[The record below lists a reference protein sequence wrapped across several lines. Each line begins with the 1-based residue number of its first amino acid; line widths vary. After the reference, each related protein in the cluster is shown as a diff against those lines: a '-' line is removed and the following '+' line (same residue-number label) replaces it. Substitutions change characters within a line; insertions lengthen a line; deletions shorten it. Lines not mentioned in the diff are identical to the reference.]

1 MEDLKQIMP
10 KKLGFGCMR
19 LPVANGNSEEIDD
32 AVFCRMIDHYME
44 QGFVYFDTAYPYHNQ
59 KSEEAVRRCLV
70 ERYDRER
77 FLLADKMP
85 VWLVQNMEDYSEI
98 FERQLARCGV
108 TYFDF
113 YLFHAMNKTR
123 VEETEKTGGF
133 AFVQRMKT
141 EGRIRHIGFSFHDTA
156 EALEEIL
163 KNHPEME
170 FVQLQIN
177 YYDWESE
184 NVQSRKCY
192 EVAQKYGVPVIV
204 MEPVKGGSLVKLPD
218 EAQRI
223 FASLNGGSP
232 ASYAIRFA
240 AGFPG
245 MLVVLSGMSSIEQLR
260 DNISYMSDF
269 KPLDKT
275 ETEAVEK
282 VRGVYK
288 GMELI
293 PCTACRY
300 CTDGCPKHIAIPD
313 LFALMNAKQLHRDW
327 NANYYYSNVHTAPGR
342 RASDCIKCGKCEGS
356 CPQNLPIRKLLADV
370 AAEFE
375 KADGNDD

>member
-32 AVFCRMIDHYME
+32 AVFCRMIDRYME

-204 MEPVKGGSLVKLPD
+204 MEPVKGGTLANVPKKVE
-218 EAQRI
+218 EAFKAYNKEMSI
-223 FASLNGGSP
+223 PSW
-232 ASYAIRFA
+232 AIRFVA
-240 AGFPG
+240 SLPNVK
-245 MLVVLSGMSSIEQLR
+245 MVLSGMSNMEQLLDNTGYMQDFQPLNDEEQKIVKDAVKTINESIE
-260 DNISYMSDF
+260 
-269 KPLDKT
+269 
-275 ETEAVEK
+275 
-282 VRGVYK
+282 
-288 GMELI
+288 I
-293 PCTACRY
+293 PCTGCSY
-300 CTDGCPKHIAIPD
+300 CTDGCPKHIAIPKYFS
-313 LFALMNAKQLHRDW
+313 LYNADKQEAEGKGW
-327 NANYYYSNVHTAPGR
+327 TPQGEYYDRLTNNFGK
-342 RASDCIKCGKCEGS
+342 ASDCIECGQCEGV
-356 CPQNLPIRKLLADV
+356 CPQHLPIINNLKKV
-370 AAEFE
+370 AAYFG
-375 KADGNDD
+375 K